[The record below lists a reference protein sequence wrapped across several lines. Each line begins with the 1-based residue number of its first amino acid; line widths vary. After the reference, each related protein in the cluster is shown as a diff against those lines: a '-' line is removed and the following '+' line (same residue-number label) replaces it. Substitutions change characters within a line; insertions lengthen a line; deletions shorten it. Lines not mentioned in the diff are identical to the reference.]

1 VAEDARE
8 LPTVEDR
15 AVVRQ
20 IVLDEIVGGSAKT
33 AGELLDKLEAATT
46 AERREMLDRAG
57 VSAGLESTRSI
68 EVRERLE
75 RDNPERDDRGRRP
88 PPRKR
93 DGRQRRGCP
102 DRPLRGR

>member
-1 VAEDARE
+1 VAEAARE

-46 AERREMLDRAG
+46 AERREMLDRA
-57 VSAGLESTRSI
+57 
-68 EVRERLE
+68 
-75 RDNPERDDRGRRP
+75 
-88 PPRKR
+88 
-93 DGRQRRGCP
+93 
-102 DRPLRGR
+102 